1 VTEAASTASEAESS
15 RAVAVTLTSFGF
27 KYGLPPDA
35 EWVVDARVVRNPF
48 WVPELRP
55 FTGLDA
61 SVRDYVLEDPVA
73 GELLDRV
80 LAIMTWSSQRYAE
93 RGRELLSVAVGCT
106 GGRHRSVAIVEALAA
121 RLREDRLIPS
131 VVHRDV
137 DTPDPRY

>member
-15 RAVAVTLTSFGF
+15 RVVAVTLTSFGF

-73 GELLDRV
+73 RELLDRV

-93 RGRELLSVAVGCT
+93 RGREVLSVAVGCT